1 MTIDKQFL
9 DEIERKLGA
18 HSPTLA
24 AAYSEA
30 AAELLPI
37 LAEADFRTWAEEGV
51 ELAAHSLRSWEAAI
65 DYFRVSGD
73 VLRAVPSSGF
83 RKWAHAARDLAE
95 YSSVVAAA
103 YLKAS
108 PESVKYL
115 GEQQITE
122 WASLGQRLY
131 KGHWKS
137 ISLATVYFS
146 AGPGLLSTLT
156 LGEMARLV
164 ALVENVAE
172 RSYELASACLDAA
185 PNLFRSLAKS
195 DRAPFLTLAAAVG
208 DASWADVR
216 ICFERAPGLLAPIDA
231 SARSRFLALSAD
243 VARRS
248 GRHAYGLFAEGAASL
263 ALVPGDSHHDLLA
276 MAEELAAASPV
287 AAMEF
292 LKSSPSVLK
301 RIRLNELAG
310 WHEAGTR
317 ILRQSVEGGE
327 AYFRMESGKGEEVLQ
342 QLSSRVELSRV
353 GEVLRLYCK
362 ALTGTNVSIH
372 PVSSLAE
379 KGIGWIDEN
388 RPSTEGTT
396 VYLPEFVEEFLERE
410 QNFSV
415 YKVFS
420 THQAAHLEFGSFLF
434 RFMRGIDVPQAP
446 PPANGDGAQAPPP
459 ANGHVAQ
466 ALLPANRHQREV
478 ARLASGAQQPRER
491 GHLTDMERFFDL
503 FDERQLAAD
512 LFAIVEDTR
521 IDTLVR
527 REYGGIRKAW
537 RRTQENEL
545 EKRRLPNEMPLRQ
558 ALVENLIRASLD
570 GANTMIWPAP
580 FRPTLKNALDALF
593 SIKEPGA
600 TIEDAAEATLTLY
613 DIVVSV
619 PNIDLSNVGDAEWET
634 MTDETL
640 QMMMSQ
646 PGEGEG
652 GDPSPMPQGM
662 EMEYESPDQVDFRGD
677 FKPELVQLLMRLR
690 LKDGE
695 ISQDGTLS
703 PLTQEQL
710 MEMLEKSV
718 EISVGA
724 MAEGDLASTIGL
736 FLSNLEKEA
745 GTPIGDQQQQQLK
758 DGQPAADGEGEDDEE
773 LPVEVKSFYYDEWD
787 FRAADYK
794 PRWCRVQER
803 PLDEGE
809 EDFFDDAL
817 RDHAAL
823 VNETRRQ
830 FELLKPELYRKLK
843 KLLDGEE
850 FDLDA
855 VIDYAIERRAG
866 HSYTDKVYWRRNKI
880 ERDVAV
886 AFLLDMSASTDEEI
900 EKRKQKYAE
909 DDDFDDDPRK
919 YFQWLAQRRAAQ
931 AIAPPKRIIDLEK
944 ESTVLFIKALETIGD
959 SYGIYGFSGYGRDN
973 VEFYVIK
980 DLQEQFS
987 DKVKKRI
994 DKVAPIRSTRMGP
1007 AIRHATQKL
1016 DTYDA
1021 KVKILMLVSDGR
1033 PQDHGYGRDRTEKEY
1048 AIHDTKQALLE
1059 ARRKGITPFA
1069 LTVDKEGHDYLG
1081 QMCEDMGYEVV
1092 ADIEQ
1097 LPQRLPTLYRRLTE

>member
-1 MTIDKQFL
+1 MAIDQQFL
-9 DEIERKLGA
+9 DDIERKLEA
-18 HSPTLA
+18 HSPSLA
-24 AAYSEA
+24 EEYRRAS
-30 AAELLPI
+30 AELRPI
-37 LAEADFRTWAEEGV
+37 LAEADFRVWAEEGV
-51 ELAAHSLRSWEAAI
+51 ELAGHSLRSWEAAV

-73 VLRAVPSSGF
+73 ILAALPAAGF
-83 RKWAHAARDLAE
+83 RRWAHAGRDLAE
-95 YSSVVAAA
+95 YSSVVAGAF
-103 YLKAS
+103 LRAS

-115 GEQQITE
+115 DEHLVTE
-122 WASLGQRLY
+122 WAALGQRLY

-137 ISLATVYFS
+137 ISLTSVYFAAS
-146 AGPGLLSTLT
+146 PGMLASLT
-156 LGEMARLV
+156 MGEMARLV
-164 ALVENVAE
+164 ALIENVAE

-185 PNLFRSLAKS
+185 PSLFRSLSKP
-195 DRAPFLTLAAAVG
+195 DRAPFLTLASAVG

-216 ICFERAPGLLAPIDA
+216 ICFERAPGLLEPIDP
-231 SARSRFLALSAD
+231 SARSRFLQLSAS
-243 VARRS
+243 VAKRS
-248 GRHAYGLFAEGAASL
+248 GRHAYGLFSEGAMALAS
-263 ALVPGDSHHDLLA
+263 VPKDSHHDLLT
-276 MAEELAAASPV
+276 MSEELAAASPV
-287 AAMEF
+287 ASMEF
-292 LKSSPSVLK
+292 LKSSPEVLK
-301 RIRLNELAG
+301 RIRIAELAS

-317 ILRQSVEGGE
+317 ILQQSLEGGE
-327 AYFRMESGKGEEVLQ
+327 AYFRLESGKGEEVLQ
-342 QLSSRVELSRV
+342 QLSSRVELTRV

-372 PVSSLAE
+372 PVSYLAE
-379 KGIGWIDEN
+379 KGIGWVSEN

-396 VYLPEFVEEFLERE
+396 VYLPEFVEEFVERD

-415 YKVFS
+415 YKVFA
-420 THQAAHLEFGSFLF
+420 THQAAHLEFGSFFF
-434 RFMRGIDVPQAP
+434 RWVR
-446 PPANGDGAQAPPP
+446 DG
-459 ANGHVAQ
+459 
-466 ALLPANRHQREV
+466 ALLPSARHALE
-478 ARLASGAQQPRER
+478 ASRLSSGAQEARER

-503 FDERQLAAD
+503 FDDRQLASD
-512 LFAIVEDTR
+512 IFAIAEDTR

-537 RRTQENEL
+537 QRTQENEL
-545 EKRRLPNEMPLRQ
+545 EGRALPNGMPLRQ

-570 GANTMIWPAP
+570 GAHTMIWPSP
-580 FRPTLKNALDALF
+580 FRSILQTALKALF
-593 SIKEPGA
+593 VMKEKGV
-600 TIEDAAEATLTLY
+600 TVEDAAETSLTLY
-613 DIVVSV
+613 DVVRSV
-619 PNIDLSNVGDAEWET
+619 PNIPPSELDDTSWESIT
-634 MTDETL
+634 EDSM

-646 PGEGEG
+646 PGEGEA
-652 GDPSPMPQGM
+652 GDSEMPQGQ
-662 EMEYESPDQVDFRGD
+662 EVDYESPDQVDFRGD

-695 ISQDGTLS
+695 VSQDGTLS

-710 MEMLEKSV
+710 KEMLEKSV
-718 EISVGA
+718 EITVGA

-745 GTPIGDQQQQQLK
+745 GTPIGDQSNEIK
-758 DGQPAADGEGEDDEE
+758 DGQPAADGEGEDNEE

-803 PLDEGE
+803 PLEEGS
-809 EDFFDDAL
+809 EDFFEDTL
-817 RDHAAL
+817 REHAAL
-823 VNETRRQ
+823 VNETRKQ
-830 FELLKPELYRKLK
+830 FELMKPELYRKIK

-855 VIDYAIERRAG
+855 VIDWAVERKAG
-866 HSYTDKVYWRRNKI
+866 FPFTDKVYWRRNKI

-900 EKRKQKYAE
+900 EKRKQKYM
-909 DDDFDDDPRK
+909 DDDGFDDDPRK

-931 AIAPPKRIIDLEK
+931 AMAPPKRIIDLEK

-959 SYGIYGFSGYGRDN
+959 RYGLYGFSGYGRDN

-980 DLQEQFS
+980 DIDEPFS
-987 DKVKKRI
+987 DKIKKRV
-994 DKVAPIRSTRMGP
+994 DKIAPIRSTRMGP
-1007 AIRHATQKL
+1007 AIRHAVSKL
-1016 DTYDA
+1016 DACDA

>member
-9 DEIERKLGA
+9 EEIERKLGA
-18 HSPTLA
+18 HSPALA
-24 AAYSEA
+24 VEYLRAAD
-30 AAELLPI
+30 ELRPV
-37 LAEADFRTWAEEGV
+37 LAESDFRTWAEEGA
-51 ELAAHSLRSWEAAI
+51 ELASHSLRSWEAAI
-65 DYFRVSGD
+65 DYFRVSGA
-73 VLRAVPSSGF
+73 VLRTVPSAGF

-95 YSSVVAAA
+95 YSSVVAGA
-103 YLKAS
+103 YLRAS
-108 PESVKYL
+108 PESVRFL
-115 GEQQITE
+115 AENQITE
-122 WASLGQRLY
+122 WAALGQRLY

-146 AGPGLLSTLT
+146 ASPGLLTSLT
-156 LGEMARLV
+156 LAEIARLV

-172 RSYELASACLDAA
+172 RSYELASACLDAG
-185 PNLFRSLAKS
+185 PNLFRSLAKA

-216 ICFERAPGLLAPIDA
+216 ICFERAPNLLAPVDP
-231 SARSRFLALSAD
+231 SARSRFLAMSAD

-248 GRHAYGLFAEGAASL
+248 GRHAYSLFAEGAMAL
-263 ALVPGDSHHDLLA
+263 AHVPKDSHHDLLS

-292 LKSSPSVLK
+292 LKSSPEVLK
-301 RIRLNELAG
+301 RIRISELAG
-310 WHEAGTR
+310 WHEAGRR
-317 ILRQSVEGGE
+317 ILGQSVEGGE
-327 AYFRMESGKGEEVLQ
+327 AYFRLESGKGEEVLQ

-362 ALTGTNVSIH
+362 ALTGTNVSIQ
-372 PVSSLAE
+372 PVSYLAE

-396 VYLPEFVEEFLERE
+396 VYLPEFVEEFVERE

-434 RFMRGIDVPQAP
+434 RFMREGGQAI
-446 PPANGDGAQAPPP
+446 
-459 ANGHVAQ
+459 
-466 ALLPANRHQREV
+466 LPARRHDLE
-478 ARLASGAQQPRER
+478 ASRLASGAQQLRER
-491 GHLTDMERFFDL
+491 GYLTDMERFFDL
-503 FDERQLAAD
+503 FDDRQLASD
-512 LFAIVEDTR
+512 LFAIIEDTR

-527 REYGGIRKAW
+527 REYGGIRKSW
-537 RRTQENEL
+537 HRTQENEL

-558 ALVENLIRASLD
+558 ALVENLVRASLD
-570 GANTMIWPAP
+570 GAHTMIWPTP
-580 FRPTLKNALDALF
+580 FRSILQSALAALN
-593 SIKEPGA
+593 IVKERGM
-600 TIEDAAEATLTLY
+600 TVEDAAETTIILY
-613 DIVVSV
+613 DIVAAV
-619 PNIDLSNVGDAEWET
+619 PNISLEGLEGVEWET
-634 MTDETL
+634 MTEDTL
-640 QMMMSQ
+640 QMMLSQ
-646 PGEGEG
+646 PGEGEAG
-652 GDPSPMPQGM
+652 EPTPMPHGQ
-662 EMEYESPDQVDFRGD
+662 EMEYQSPDQVDFRGD

-690 LKDGE
+690 LKEGE
-695 ISQDGTLS
+695 VSQDGTLS

-710 MEMLEKSV
+710 KEMLEKSV

-745 GTPIGDQQQQQLK
+745 GTPIGDQQQQLR

-803 PLDEGE
+803 PLDEGGDE
-809 EDFFDDAL
+809 FYEDTL
-817 RDHAAL
+817 REHAVL

-830 FELLKPELYRKLK
+830 FELLKPELYRKIK

-850 FDLDA
+850 YDFDA
-855 VIDYAIERRAG
+855 VIDYAVERKAG

-900 EKRKQKYAE
+900 EKRKQKYAD

-919 YFQWLAQRRAAQ
+919 YFQWLAQRRASQ
-931 AIAPPKRIIDLEK
+931 AMSPPKRIIDLEK
-944 ESTVLFIKALETIGD
+944 ESMVLFIRALETIGD
-959 SYGIYGFSGYGRDN
+959 SYGIFGFSGYGRDN

-980 DLQEQFS
+980 DLQEQFT

>member
-1 MTIDKQFL
+1 MAIDQQFL
-9 DEIERKLGA
+9 DAIERKLEG

-24 AAYSEA
+24 AEYRA
-30 AAELLPI
+30 AVAELRPA
-37 LAEADFRTWAEEGV
+37 LAEGDFRTWAEEGI
-51 ELAAHSLRSWEAAI
+51 ELASHSLRSWEAAV
-65 DYFRVSGD
+65 DYFRVSPE
-73 VLRAVPSSGF
+73 VLRILPSPSF
-83 RKWAHAARDLAE
+83 RRWAHAGRDLAE

-103 YLKAS
+103 YFKAS
-108 PESVKYL
+108 PRSVPYL
-115 GEQQITE
+115 DADQIVE
-122 WASLGQRLY
+122 WAGLGQRLY

-137 ISLATVYFS
+137 ISLSTVYFGAS
-146 AGPGLLSTLT
+146 PGLLPSLT

-164 ALVENVAE
+164 SLVEAVAE
-172 RSYELASACLDAA
+172 RSYELATACLDAA
-185 PNLFRSLAKS
+185 PHLFSSLAKP

-208 DASWADVR
+208 EASWADVR
-216 ICFERAPGLLAPIDA
+216 ICFERSPNLLAPIDA
-231 SARSRFLALSAD
+231 TARSRFLALAAR
-243 VARRS
+243 VAKRS
-248 GRHAYGLFAEGAASL
+248 GRHAYALFSEGAMSL
-263 ALVPGDSHHDLLA
+263 AAVNRDSHHDLLS
-276 MAEELAAASPV
+276 MAEELSAASPT

-292 LKSSPSVLK
+292 LKSSPEVLK
-301 RIRLNELAG
+301 RIRIAELAR
-310 WHEAGTR
+310 WHEAGHR
-317 ILRQSVEGGE
+317 ILEHSPEGGE
-327 AYFRMESGKGEEVLQ
+327 AYFRLESGKGEEVLQ
-342 QLSSRVELSRV
+342 QLTSRVDLTRV

-362 ALTGTNVSIH
+362 ALTGANVSIH
-372 PVSSLAE
+372 PVSYLAE
-379 KGIGWIDEN
+379 KGIGWVSED

-396 VYLPEFVEEFLERE
+396 VYLPEFVEEFVERDK
-410 QNFSV
+410 NFSV
-415 YKVFS
+415 YKVFA

-434 RFMRGIDVPQAP
+434 RFARA
-446 PPANGDGAQAPPP
+446 A
-459 ANGHVAQ
+459 
-466 ALLPANRHQREV
+466 ALLPTRRHDVERE
-478 ARLASGAQQPRER
+478 RLASGAQHERER

-503 FDERQLAAD
+503 MDDRQLASD
-512 LFAIVEDTR
+512 LFAIAEDTR

-527 REYGGIRKAW
+527 REYGGIRRAW
-537 RRTQENEL
+537 QRTQENEL
-545 EKRRLPNEMPLRQ
+545 EGRRLPSELPLRE
-558 ALVENLIRASLD
+558 ALVENLVRASLD
-570 GANTMIWPAP
+570 GASTMIWP
-580 FRPTLKNALDALF
+580 RPLQPVLADAIRTLLSLQQKAA
-593 SIKEPGA
+593 SV
-600 TIEDAAEATLTLY
+600 EDTAEATLTLY
-613 DIVVSV
+613 EIVRKV
-619 PNIDLSNVGDAEWET
+619 PNIAAEDLESTDWET
-634 MTDETL
+634 VNEETM

-646 PGEGEG
+646 PGGEAAGDAEMPG
-652 GDPSPMPQGM
+652 GQESD
-662 EMEYESPDQVDFRGD
+662 YESPQQVDFRGD

-695 ISQDGTLS
+695 LSEDGSLS
-703 PLTQEQL
+703 PLTAEQL
-710 MEMLEKSV
+710 REMLEKSV
-718 EISVGA
+718 EITVGA

-736 FLSNLEKEA
+736 FLSNLEKES
-745 GTPIGDQQQQQLK
+745 GTPIGDQQQGEMK
-758 DGQPAADGEGEDDEE
+758 DGTPGTEEGEDNEE

-803 PLDEGE
+803 PLEEGGE
-809 EDFFDDAL
+809 EYFDDAL
-817 RDHAAL
+817 REHAAL
-823 VNETRRQ
+823 VNETRKQ
-830 FELLKPELYRKLK
+830 FEMLKPELFRKIK
-843 KLLDGEE
+843 RLLDGEE

-855 VIDYAIERRAG
+855 VIDYAIERKAG
-866 HSYTDKVYWRRNKI
+866 HSYTDKIYWRRNKI

-900 EKRKQKYAE
+900 EKRKQKYAD

-959 SYGIYGFSGYGRDN
+959 AYGIYGFSGYGRDN

-980 DLQEQFS
+980 DLMEQFGE
-987 DKVKKRI
+987 KVKKRI

-1007 AIRHATQKL
+1007 AIRHATSKL
-1016 DTYDA
+1016 DAYDA

>member
-1 MTIDKQFL
+1 VPIDQQFL
-9 DEIERKLGA
+9 DEIERKLA
-18 HSPTLA
+18 HHSPSLA
-24 AAYSEA
+24 QEYQRASAD
-30 AAELLPI
+30 LMPVLP
-37 LAEADFRTWAEEGV
+37 EADFRVWAEEGV
-51 ELAAHSLRSWEAAI
+51 ELAGHSLRSWEAAV

-73 VLRAVPSSGF
+73 VMRALTSTGF
-83 RKWAHAARDLAE
+83 RRWAHASRDLAE

-103 YLKAS
+103 YLRAS
-108 PESVKYL
+108 PEAVPFL
-115 GEQQITE
+115 DEHTVAE
-122 WASLGQRLY
+122 WAGLGKRLY

-137 ISLATVYFS
+137 ISLSSGYFT
-146 AGPGLLSTLT
+146 AGPGLLSTLS
-156 LGEMARLV
+156 LGEIARLV
-164 ALVENVAE
+164 ALVEAVAE
-172 RSYELASACLDAA
+172 RSYELAAACMDAA
-185 PNLFRSLAKS
+185 PGLFRALTKP

-216 ICFERAPGLLAPIDA
+216 ICFERSPNLLEPIDPA
-231 SARSRFLALSAD
+231 ARSRFLTLASD

-248 GRHAYGLFAEGAASL
+248 GRHAYGLFSEGAL
-263 ALVPGDSHHDLLA
+263 AMSAVPQQSHHDLLA
-276 MAEELAAASPV
+276 MAEDLAAASPV

-292 LKSSPSVLK
+292 LKSAPEVLK
-301 RIRLNELAG
+301 RIRISELAG
-310 WHEAGTR
+310 WHEAGHR
-317 ILRQSVEGGE
+317 ILRQSLEGGE
-327 AYFRMESGKGEEVLQ
+327 AYFRLESGKGEEVLQ

-372 PVSSLAE
+372 PVAYLAE
-379 KGIGWIDEN
+379 KGIGWVSED

-396 VYLPEFVEEFLERE
+396 VYLPEFVEEFVERNL
-410 QNFSV
+410 NFSV
-415 YKVFS
+415 YKVFA
-420 THQAAHLEFGSFLF
+420 THQAAHLEFGSFFF
-434 RFMRGIDVPQAP
+434 RFLR
-446 PPANGDGAQAPPP
+446 DGAVR
-459 ANGHVAQ
+459 ANTRADLE
-466 ALLPANRHQREV
+466 AE
-478 ARLASGAQQPRER
+478 RLDSGQQQLRER

-503 FDERQLAAD
+503 FDDRMLASD
-512 LFAIVEDTR
+512 LFAIAEDTR

-537 RRTQENEL
+537 ARTQENEL
-545 EKRRLPNEMPLRQ
+545 EKRRLPSEMPLRQ
-558 ALVENLIRASLD
+558 AFVENLIRASLD
-570 GANTMIWPAP
+570 GADTMIWPQP
-580 FRPTLKNALDALF
+580 FKPILARAITALF
-593 SIKEPGA
+593 AAKERGA
-600 TIEDAAEATLTLY
+600 LVEDAAEITLELY
-613 DIVVSV
+613 AIANSI
-619 PNIDLSNVGDAEWET
+619 PNISAEELQQMNWET
-634 MTDETL
+634 ITEDSL
-640 QMMMSQ
+640 QMMLSA
-646 PGEGEG
+646 PTGDEGE
-652 GDPSPMPQGM
+652 PQAMPQGA
-662 EMEYESPDQVDFRGD
+662 EMDYESPDAVDFRGD

-695 ISQDGTLS
+695 VGEDGQLS

-710 MEMLEKSV
+710 KEMLEKSV
-718 EISVGA
+718 EITVGA
-724 MAEGDLASTIGL
+724 MAEGDLASTLGL
-736 FLSNLEKEA
+736 FLSNLEKES
-745 GTPIGDQQQQQLK
+745 GTPIGDQQQQQMK
-758 DGQPAADGEGEDDEE
+758 DGQPAADGEGPDDEE

-803 PLDEGE
+803 LLEEGDDQYF
-809 EDFFDDAL
+809 EDTL
-817 RDHAAL
+817 REHAAL
-823 VNETRRQ
+823 VNQTRKQ
-830 FELLKPELYRKLK
+830 FELLKPEMYRKIK

-850 FDLDA
+850 FDFDA
-855 VIDYAIERRAG
+855 VIDYAIERKAG
-866 HSYTDKVYWRRNKI
+866 TSYTDKVYWRRNKI

-900 EKRKQKYAE
+900 EKRKQKYAD

-919 YFQWLAQRRAAQ
+919 YFQWLASRRAAQ

-1007 AIRHATQKL
+1007 AIRHAVAKL
-1016 DTYDA
+1016 DEYDA

>member
-9 DEIERKLGA
+9 EEIERKLGA
-18 HSPTLA
+18 HSPALA
-24 AAYSEA
+24 AEYATA
-30 AAELLPI
+30 AAELRPV

-51 ELAAHSLRSWEAAI
+51 ELAGHSLRSWEAAI
-65 DYFRVSGD
+65 DYFRVSGA
-73 VLRAVPSSGF
+73 VLRTVPSAGF

-95 YSSVVAAA
+95 YSSVVAGS
-103 YLKAS
+103 YLRAS
-108 PESVKYL
+108 PECVKFL
-115 GEQQITE
+115 DERQITE

-146 AGPGLLSTLT
+146 ASPGLLAKLT

-164 ALVENVAE
+164 ALIENVAE

-185 PNLFRSLAKS
+185 PNMFRSLSKA
-195 DRAPFLTLAAAVG
+195 DRAPFLTLATAVG
-208 DASWADVR
+208 EASWADVR
-216 ICFERAPGLLAPIDA
+216 ICFERAPNLLAPIDP
-231 SARSRFLALSAD
+231 SARSRFLAMSAD

-248 GRHAYGLFAEGAASL
+248 GRHAYSLFAEGAM
-263 ALVPGDSHHDLLA
+263 ALEHVPKGSHHDLLA

-292 LKSSPSVLK
+292 LKSSPEVLK
-301 RIRLNELAG
+301 RIRISELAG
-310 WHEAGTR
+310 WHEAGRR
-317 ILRQSVEGGE
+317 ILGQSVEGGE
-327 AYFRMESGKGEEVLQ
+327 AYFRLESGKGEEVLL
-342 QLSSRVELSRV
+342 QLSSRVDLSRV

-362 ALTGTNVSIH
+362 ALTGTNVSIR
-372 PVSSLAE
+372 PTSYLAE

-396 VYLPEFVEEFLERE
+396 VYLPEFVEEFVERE

-434 RFMRGIDVPQAP
+434 RFMR
-446 PPANGDGAQAPPP
+446 AN
-459 ANGHVAQ
+459 
-466 ALLPANRHQREV
+466 ALMISQRHERERE
-478 ARLASGAQQPRER
+478 RLASGAQKVRER

-503 FDERQLAAD
+503 FDDRQLVSD

-537 RRTQENEL
+537 HRTQENEL

-570 GANTMIWPAP
+570 GAHTIIWPSP
-580 FRPTLKNALDALF
+580 FRPILQAALQALY
-593 SIKEPGA
+593 SVKEKGV

-613 DIVVSV
+613 DVVLSV
-619 PNIDLSNVGDAEWET
+619 PNISLGDLEGIDWET
-634 MTDETL
+634 MTEDSL

-646 PGEGEG
+646 PGEGES
-652 GDPSPMPQGM
+652 GDPTPMPSGQ
-662 EMEYESPDQVDFRGD
+662 EMDYESPEGVDFRGD

-695 ISQDGTLS
+695 VSQDGTLS

-710 MEMLEKSV
+710 REMLEKSV

-745 GTPIGDQQQQQLK
+745 GTPIGDQKQGEMK

-773 LPVEVKSFYYDEWD
+773 LPVEIKSFYYDEWD

-803 PLDEGE
+803 PLEEG
-809 EDFFDDAL
+809 DDAYFEDTL
-817 RDHAAL
+817 RKHAQL

-830 FELLKPELYRKLK
+830 FELLKPEMFRKIK

-855 VIDYAIERRAG
+855 VIDYAIERKAG
-866 HSYTDKVYWRRNKI
+866 HPFTDKVYWRRNKV

-900 EKRKQKYAE
+900 EKRKQKYAD

-931 AIAPPKRIIDLEK
+931 SIAPPKRIIDLEK
-944 ESTVLFIKALETIGD
+944 ESMVLFIKALETIGD
-959 SYGIYGFSGYGRDN
+959 SYGIFGFSGYGRDN

-980 DLQEQFS
+980 DLNEQFS

-1007 AIRHATQKL
+1007 AIRHATHKL
-1016 DTYDA
+1016 DEYDA

-1081 QMCEDMGYEVV
+1081 QMCADMGYEVV